1 MPSTEYEPPNPRQDY
16 NFEHF
21 QEVNSDL
28 VSSNQEILSDPSEQ
42 NEQQSSFSS
51 FYENNDEL
59 LNNDSVYFSP
69 SVKKFENP
77 SGFSFKTV
85 PKSEKLFSYEENLPE
100 SVVTELPKFTYSV
113 KSVETSTS
121 VNAFINFGE
130 NSPKSEDTVPKFTYK
145 LIQG

>member
-21 QEVNSDL
+21 QEVNPDS
-28 VSSNQEILSDPSEQ
+28 VTSNQEILNDPSERS
-42 NEQQSSFSS
+42 EPSFSS
-51 FYENNDEL
+51 FYGNDE

-85 PKSEKLFSYEENLPE
+85 PKSEKLFSYENLPE
-100 SVVTELPKFTYSV
+100 SVTELPKFTYSV

-121 VNAFINFGE
+121 VNAFINFGDDGKD
-130 NSPKSEDTVPKFTYK
+130 KSEDTVPNYTYK